1 LYLIGST
8 KYNKAAHCHK
18 YAAKC
23 GDHSI
28 TLYTCRIRKGR
39 LVPATRRSFLHGALA
54 FGALSPFAP
63 SQTEPAKAQSAD
75 EELWYSK
82 PAERWLEALPV
93 GNGRIGGM
101 VYGGTRL
108 ERIALSES
116 TAWSGAPATGE
127 VNPGALS
134 HLNEIRQLFFSGKYE
149 EEQALCGKYLAGQSK
164 NFGTNLPLPELHLS
178 FDRISGP
185 KGYRRSLNI
194 EEAIAHVSFRSDGM
208 LFRREVLA
216 SHPDGVLAIRLTC
229 SHPGNIAFRLEFGK
243 SILPSTVST
252 SGRDNLIFDGH
263 AWEHMHSTGHDG
275 VALQIRAR
283 VIADGGTVTSGEQA
297 IKVRGA
303 NVATVLVALGTSF
316 HGANP
321 EQLCTQALHGAADK
335 TFAQIRRT
343 HIADYQPLYRR
354 MAINLGETPSETRQP
369 TDIRRKALENGAPDP
384 ELLALFFQYGRYL
397 TISGSRVDS
406 PLPLALQGIWNDG
419 LASSMG
425 WTDDFHLDINTQQN
439 YWPAEV
445 CNLAECQMPLFQ
457 LIDLLRA
464 KGRETAKD
472 MYGASGW
479 VVHTV
484 TNPWGFTATGSPGW
498 GIFVTAGIWI
508 ALQLW
513 DHWTFNGDIEFL
525 RTRAYPVLREA
536 AEFFLAYMVP
546 EPKHGWLVTG
556 PSDSPENWYVTP
568 SGARAAESMGNTC
581 DRTFVYALYTMC
593 IEASKTLSVDPE
605 FRQRIDAARAK
616 LPPFQIGRHGQLQEW
631 LEDFEDAEPNH
642 RHTAHLVALYPEHQ
656 IGPRT
661 TPELARAAEVSIQRR
676 INAPHWEQSEWG
688 RANLVVYYA
697 RLLKG
702 DEAHKYLVSLIAK
715 ATDDNLL
722 TFSSGGVAGAEQ
734 NIFAIDGNTAGTAG
748 IAEMLLQSHGGE
760 IELLP
765 ALPAAWRNGSVRGL
779 CARGAYEVDI
789 AWSNGRLISAAIF
802 SRRGGITPVRY
813 GDRFTTIRLQPG
825 QRTRLLPENFRQN
838 EQVREAP
845 GRMR

>member
-1 LYLIGST
+1 M
-8 KYNKAAHCHK
+8 
-18 YAAKC
+18 
-23 GDHSI
+23 
-28 TLYTCRIRKGR
+28 
-39 LVPATRRSFLHGALA
+39 PATRRSFLKAALA
-54 FGALSPFAP
+54 LGVVSPFAR
-63 SQTEPAKAQSAD
+63 TQSKQAAD
-75 EELWYSK
+75 QNADQELWYSK

-93 GNGRIGGM
+93 GNGRLGAM
-101 VYGGTRL
+101 VYGGVQL

-134 HLNEIRQLFFSGKYE
+134 HLHEIRQLFFSGKYE
-149 EEQALCGKYLAGQSK
+149 EAQALCGKYLPGHSK
-164 NFGTNLPLPELHLS
+164 NFGTNLPLPELQLY
-178 FDRISGP
+178 FDGIGEA
-185 KGYRRSLNI
+185 KAYRRSLNI
-194 EEAIAHVSFRSDGM
+194 EEAIADVSLRSDGM
-208 LFRREVLA
+208 LFRREVFA
-216 SHPDGVLAIRLTC
+216 SHPDHVLAIRLTC
-229 SHPGNIAFRLEFGK
+229 SGPENVAFRMEFGR

-263 AWEHMHSTGHDG
+263 AWERMHSTGHDG
-275 VALQIRAR
+275 VALQIRAQ
-283 VIADGGTVTSGEQA
+283 VIAEGGMVTSAEQA
-297 IKVRGA
+297 MEVRGA
-303 NVATVLVALGTSF
+303 NAATVLVAVGTSF
-316 HGANP
+316 HGGNP
-321 EQLCTQALHGAADK
+321 EQLCMQALQGAAGK

-343 HIADYQPLYRR
+343 HIADYQRLYRR
-354 MAINLGETPSETRQP
+354 TAINLGETPSVTRQQP
-369 TDIRRKALENGAPDP
+369 TDIRRKALENGATDP
-384 ELLALFFQYGRYL
+384 ELMALFFDYGRYL
-397 TISGSRVDS
+397 TISGSRADS

-445 CNLAECQMPLFQ
+445 CNLAECQIPLFQ

-464 KGRETAKD
+464 KGRETATD
-472 MYGASGW
+472 MYGAPGW

-484 TNPWGFTATGSPGW
+484 TNPWGFTAPGSPGW

-525 RTRAYPVLREA
+525 RTRTYPVLREA

-556 PSDSPENWYVTP
+556 PSDSPENWYFLP
-568 SGARAAESMGNTC
+568 SGARATESMGNTC

-593 IEASKTLSVDPE
+593 IEASKALSVDPE
-605 FRQRIDAARAK
+605 FCQRVAVARAK
-616 LPPFQIGRHGQLQEW
+616 LPPFQIGQHGQLQEW

-642 RHTAHLVALYPEHQ
+642 RHTAHLVALFPEHQ
-656 IGPRT
+656 IAPRT
-661 TPELARAAEVSIQRR
+661 TPELARAAEVTIQRR
-676 INAPHWEQSEWG
+676 MNAPHWEQSEWG

-715 ATDDNLL
+715 AADDNLL
-722 TFSSGGVAGAEQ
+722 TFSSGGIAGAEQ

-748 IAEMLLQSHGGE
+748 IAEMLLQSQGGE

-765 ALPAAWRNGSVRGL
+765 ALPAAWPNGSIRGL
-779 CARGAYEVDI
+779 CARGGYEVGI
-789 AWSNGRLISAAIF
+789 AWSNGRLVSATIF
-802 SRRGGITPVRY
+802 SRRGGITRVRY
-813 GDRFTTIRLQPG
+813 GDALITLRFRPG
-825 QRTRLLPENFRQN
+825 QRQGLRPENFRHN
-838 EQVREAP
+838 DPESNRP